1 MDIMDKELTTVK
13 IWKLTR
19 RLSKILAAHYDI
31 PLVKLIH
38 KLVTDEIKR
47 KGLSIE

>member
-1 MDIMDKELTTVK
+1 MDKELTTVK

-38 KLVTDEIKR
+38 RLVIEEIER
-47 KGLSIE
+47 KGLPIE